1 MFNNLNIEE
10 NTRYEVLVTT
20 HNNDGSYNTKPF
32 GVLFK
37 NNDVILNLYPN
48 TTLENIKDNPSF
60 IIQLSS
66 NPLVFTKALL
76 NKLDSSDYNN
86 EGIIKKTSC
95 ALYANAMDYVTIIH
109 EDKYGDTPLCRI
121 TAEITDMILINNS
134 PSVINRTTNKIIELL
149 VKLSRINYMNSK
161 QLDLFEKELDES
173 LKFIIKEGNQD
184 HIDSLTLIKEELN
197 NNKEKY

>member
-20 HNNDGSYNTKPF
+20 HNKDDSYNTKPF

-37 NNDVILNLYPN
+37 KNNVILNLYPN
-48 TTLENIKDNPSF
+48 ATLENIKDNSSF

-66 NPLVFTKALL
+66 NPLIFTKSLL
-76 NKLDSSDYNN
+76 DRLDSSDYNE
-86 EGIIKKTSC
+86 EGILKKASC
-95 ALYANAMDYVTIIH
+95 VLYVKAFDCVTIIH
-109 EDKYGDTPLCRI
+109 EDKYGDTPITRI
-121 TAEITDMILINNS
+121 TSEITDTIMMCNS

-149 VKLSRINYMNSK
+149 VKLSRIKYMNK
-161 QLDLFEKELDES
+161 ADLDLFEKQIDES

-184 HIDSLTLIKEELN
+184 HISSLTLIKEELN
-197 NNKEKY
+197 NNKQKY